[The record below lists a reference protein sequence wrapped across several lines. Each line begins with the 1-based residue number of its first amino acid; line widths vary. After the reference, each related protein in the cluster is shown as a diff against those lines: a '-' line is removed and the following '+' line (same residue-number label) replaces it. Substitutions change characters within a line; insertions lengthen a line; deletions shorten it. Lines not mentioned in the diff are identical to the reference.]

1 MTDFTPLPT
10 EPQSPSPEQSKP
22 IDLRLLTQ
30 ITYGLFAL
38 GLLTAGFVGI
48 ATLAA
53 MVLMYVKRADAAGT
67 VYASHFDW
75 LGHTFWWG
83 LLWLAVSALA
93 TFIYIGW
100 IGVVGTLVW
109 ILYRVI
115 KGWLALLEFRTP

>member
-30 ITYGLFAL
+30 VTYGLFAL

>member
-10 EPQSPSPEQSKP
+10 EPQSPPLEQSKP

-30 ITYGLFAL
+30 VTYGLFAL

>member
-10 EPQSPSPEQSKP
+10 EPQSPPPEQSKP

-30 ITYGLFAL
+30 VTYGLFAL